1 MSLATGNA
9 ERAKFGYLLE
19 LAQDQLSAL
28 ETDDLFG
35 FDRILAAKRAII
47 ESMRDTRSLMAA
59 DPTLEGVVARI
70 QDADKLAQKLLYRK
84 VGRIMR
90 EMDTLNK
97 QKKARSAYEAEPFG
111 IKRTIGFLPDTPRYL
126 DAKL

>member
-9 ERAKFGYLLE
+9 ERAKFEYLLE
-19 LAQDQLSAL
+19 LAQDQVTAL
-28 ETDDLFG
+28 ETDDLYG
-35 FDRILAAKRAII
+35 FDRILAAKRTII
-47 ESMRDTRSLMAA
+47 ESLHDTRSLMAA

-90 EMDTLNK
+90 EMDTLNRQ
-97 QKKARSAYEAEPFG
+97 QKAHSAYGDTVSPA
-111 IKRTIGFLPDTPRYL
+111 KRAIGFLPDTPTYM
-126 DAKL
+126 DAKS